1 MINAIQHINWIAVFL
16 GALAYFIIGALWYSP
31 FLFGKMWAAGHKID
45 MTGSRKSLP
54 RIMVLSFLLD
64 FLVVFVTGVMME
76 LSRAKSFDD
85 KMEVAIML
93 SGAYAVSIVGQAILY
108 QQKSFAIWVIDAS
121 YHIIGICV
129 AAAIVATMTT

>member
-31 FLFGKMWAAGHKID
+31 FLFGKTWAAAHKID
-45 MTGSRKSLP
+45 MTGSRKGLGQ
-54 RIMVLSFLLD
+54 IMILSFLLD
-64 FLVVFVTGVMME
+64 FLVVFVTAVMIE
-76 LSRAKSFDD
+76 LSRAKNFDD

-93 SGAYAVSIVGQAILY
+93 SVAYSVSIVGQTILY
-108 QQKSFAIWVIDAS
+108 QKKSFGIWVIDAA

-129 AAAIVATMTT
+129 AAAIVSTMTT